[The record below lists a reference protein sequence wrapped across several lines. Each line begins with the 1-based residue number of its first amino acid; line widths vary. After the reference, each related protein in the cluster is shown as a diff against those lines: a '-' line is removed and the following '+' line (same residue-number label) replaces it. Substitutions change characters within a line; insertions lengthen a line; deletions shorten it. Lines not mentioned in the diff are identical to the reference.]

1 MPVEGQVDGIKMR
14 VSYDPEAD
22 ILYIVFREGPV
33 KDTVE
38 AEDDVFIEIA
48 EDGGVAGIEIWNT
61 SKNILE
67 PIAKALSTKIKETLE
82 VAAKQ

>member
-1 MPVEGQVDGIKMR
+1 MR
-14 VSYDPEAD
+14 VSYDSEAD
-22 ILYIVFREGPV
+22 ILYIVFRDGPV

-38 AEDDVFIEIA
+38 AEGDVLIEIA
-48 EDGGVAGIEIWNT
+48 EDGGVAGIEIWNA

>member
-1 MPVEGQVDGIKMR
+1 VR

-22 ILYIVFREGPV
+22 ILYMVIREGPV

-48 EDGGVAGIEIWNT
+48 EDGNVAGIEIWNA
-61 SKNILE
+61 SKNVLE
-67 PIAKALSTKIKETLE
+67 PIVKVLSARIRESLE
-82 VAAKQ
+82 VAAKW

>member
-1 MPVEGQVDGIKMR
+1 MR

-22 ILYIVFREGPV
+22 ILYIVIREGPV

-48 EDGGVAGIEIWNT
+48 EDGNVAGIEIWNA
-61 SKNILE
+61 SKNVLE
-67 PIAKALSTKIKETLE
+67 PIVKVLSARIRESLE
-82 VAAKQ
+82 VAARW

>member
-1 MPVEGQVDGIKMR
+1 MR

-22 ILYIVFREGPV
+22 ILYIVIREGPV

-48 EDGGVAGIEIWNT
+48 EDGNVAGIEIWNA
-61 SKNILE
+61 SKNVLE
-67 PIAKALSTKIKETLE
+67 PIVKVLSARIRESLE
-82 VAAKQ
+82 VAAKW

>member
-1 MPVEGQVDGIKMR
+1 VGGGGVR

-22 ILYIVFREGPV
+22 ILYIVIREGPV

-48 EDGGVAGIEIWNT
+48 EDGNVAGIEIWNA
-61 SKNILE
+61 SKNVLE
-67 PIAKALSTKIKETLE
+67 PIVKVLSARIRESLE
-82 VAAKQ
+82 VAAK

>member
-1 MPVEGQVDGIKMR
+1 MR

-22 ILYIVFREGPV
+22 ILYIVIREGSV

-48 EDGGVAGIEIWNT
+48 EDGNVRG
-61 SKNILE
+61 
-67 PIAKALSTKIKETLE
+67 
-82 VAAKQ
+82 